1 MLDIGWPELFVI
13 AVVTIVVVGP
23 KELPRVVRGVNAGLR
38 KIRGLAREFQGAL
51 DEMAREA
58 DVADIRREIEKAGRM
73 DLAASAREAVDPTG
87 TIDGAFDYRLPEYPA
102 PMDGAPADGASA
114 DATSADATSA
124 DGVPAR
130 GDDTPRAATCDPEKA
145 GRAGTGDVE
154 PSPANSP
161 ATGSQAT
168 EPSVPRS
175 PSGT

>member
-102 PMDGAPADGASA
+102 PTDGAPADGS
-114 DATSADATSA
+114 SV

-130 GDDTPRAATCDPEKA
+130 GDDTPRAATGDPEKA

-154 PSPANSP
+154 PGPANSP
-161 ATGSQAT
+161 ATGAQAT